1 MDTNQPRNLLLS
13 RLSPLIIEDVRAAA
27 ELVHFD
33 MRENV
38 IEPNQTIGYV
48 DFLDSGVMSLVSVM
62 EDGSQIELALIG
74 REGMLGL
81 PLLLG
86 VEAVGQKIACQ
97 VDASAWRLK
106 AQDFLDLV
114 KRHPELGEVCQRY
127 AVAMFE
133 QVAITIGCNRS
144 HSIDKRYARWLLL
157 THDRCDSDNF
167 IATQGFLAS
176 MLGVSRTGVNIAAGA
191 LLKAKLITYV
201 RGKVTILD
209 RKKLELATCQCY
221 FTLGKSFENLMNIS
235 GLSK

>member
-13 RLSPLIIEDVRAAA
+13 SLSPLIIEDVRAAA

-106 AQDFLDLV
+106 AQDFLGLV

-191 LLKAKLITYV
+191 LLRAKLITYV

-209 RKKLELATCQCY
+209 RKSLEEATCQCY
-221 FTLGKSFENLMNIS
+221 FAMGKSFENLMNIS

>member
-1 MDTNQPRNLLLS
+1 
-13 RLSPLIIEDVRAAA
+13 
-27 ELVHFD
+27 
-33 MRENV
+33 
-38 IEPNQTIGYV
+38 
-48 DFLDSGVMSLVSVM
+48 SGVMSLISVM
-62 EDGSQIELALIG
+62 EDGSQIELTLIG

-81 PLLLG
+81 PILLG
-86 VEAVGQKIACQ
+86 VEAIGQKIACQ
-97 VDASAWRLK
+97 VDATAWRLK
-106 AQDFLDLV
+106 GQDFLDLV
-114 KRHPELGEVCQRY
+114 KRHPELGEICQRY

-191 LLKAKLITYV
+191 LLKAKLINYV

-209 RKKLELATCQCY
+209 RKSLEAATCECY
-221 FTLGKSFENLMNIS
+221 FAMGKSFENLMNIS

>member
-13 RLSPLIIEDVRAAA
+13 SMSPPIIEDICAAS

-33 MRENV
+33 MRENI
-38 IEPNQTIGYV
+38 IEPNKTIGYV
-48 DFLDSGVMSLVSVM
+48 DFIESGVTSLISVM

-86 VEAVGQKIACQ
+86 VESVGQKIACQ
-97 VDASAWRLK
+97 VDASALRLK
-106 AQDFLDLV
+106 AEDFLELV
-114 KRHPELGEVCQRY
+114 KRHPELGEICQRY

-133 QVAITIGCNRS
+133 QVALTIGCNRS
-144 HSIDKRYARWLLL
+144 HSIEKRYARWLLL

-167 IATQGFLAS
+167 TATQGFLAS

-191 LLKAKLITYV
+191 LLRAKLITYV

-209 RKKLELATCQCY
+209 RKSLEESACQCY
-221 FTLGKSFENLMNIS
+221 FAMCKSFENMMNIS